1 MGKTCDD
8 MNLLFTTVGNLC
20 DSQQRVDA
28 WRSRH
33 QIVEVMPM
41 ERIAN
46 YLRYDAGSALAL
58 VDAIICAAD
67 TIGVISWHSG
77 IESINFNFP
86 LEKALWLAE
95 NVRDLPESC
104 AMRDGRKWRSI
115 PFIIFPNPAQSEAI
129 QEAEKWTHA
138 NILPF
143 MANRH
148 PIVALKLIQEVVNK
162 YQNRI
167 LQDYVSF
174 GILVRIVNG
183 NIQVSPALRKKNPE
197 VESEY
202 YHLPA
207 DRRSDRGWITVRRD
221 NHGLQHDIEVF
232 EQLID
237 KNVNESQ
244 LHAFFEQHPTFLMQA
259 CMGIPISHSPNFVNP
274 KDHKPDFALLPI
286 FGPQENGLVELLE
299 LKRSGEKILTRGLHR
314 GFSAKVHSAI
324 NQVRDYG
331 RDLRDP
337 ANIQSILRAFGYI
350 PHKSKLA
357 VLIGRAPR
365 DEADKEMLLQ
375 RQREIDVKIVTYD
388 EILETQANQLG
399 SVFIN

>member
-1 MGKTCDD
+1 
-8 MNLLFTTVGNLC
+8 
-20 DSQQRVDA
+20 
-28 WRSRH
+28 
-33 QIVEVMPM
+33 
-41 ERIAN
+41 
-46 YLRYDAGSALAL
+46 
-58 VDAIICAAD
+58 
-67 TIGVISWHSG
+67 
-77 IESINFNFP
+77 
-86 LEKALWLAE
+86 
-95 NVRDLPESC
+95 
-104 AMRDGRKWRSI
+104 MRDGRKWRSI

-232 EQLID
+232 EQLIN

-244 LHAFFEQHPTFLMQA
+244 LHAFFEQYPTFLMQA